1 MSEHRATIEW
11 RRGNAEFRY
20 ETYARDHVLRFE
32 GGIEVPARASPANIP
47 PTAAVGPGI
56 DPEQAFVASLSS
68 CHMLW
73 FLHLAC
79 RAGHVVERYVDE
91 ANGVLGKTA
100 DGRMAMTRVALNP
113 IVTFSGEAPDPQ
125 AHAALHEKAHE
136 HCFIANSVKTE
147 VVLTPR
153 VARA

>member
-11 RRGNAEFRY
+11 RRGDAAFKY
-20 ETYARDHVLRFE
+20 ETYSRSHVLRFE
-32 GGIEVPARASPANIP
+32 GGIEVPARAAPANIP
-47 PTAAVGPGI
+47 PTAAGGPGV

-91 ANGVLGKTA
+91 ASGVLGKGA
-100 DGRMAMTRVALNP
+100 DGRMAMTRVTLNP
-113 IVTFSGEAPDPQ
+113 VVAFSGTAPTAQ

-147 VVLTPR
+147 VVLTPTI
-153 VARA
+153 A